1 MEVLMTGPVVV
12 GVNGAQ
18 AEPTLAYGAALARA
32 LNVEVVPVHAVEDP
46 LAFPYGNAELRE
58 LLRRKALAAGEA
70 FVADAGERTG
80 IATGEARIVLGE
92 PETALRTVAQE
103 VGAGLIVVAP
113 RRRSRFARALV
124 PGVASSLVR
133 EAPSPVVVV
142 PPDAQVEAMRLVD
155 GAPVV
160 VGADGSE
167 ASDRAV
173 AVARSLAMRLDS
185 PVLPVG
191 IDVANAAE
199 DALRY
204 RNVHPRP
211 GQALAEVAHRAR
223 SALLVVGTAG
233 GSERSG
239 SVAQRLIAAAPV
251 PLVVVRD
258 VGAGARA

>member
-1 MEVLMTGPVVV
+1 
-12 GVNGAQ
+12 
-18 AEPTLAYGAALARA
+18 
-32 LNVEVVPVHAVEDP
+32 VHAVEDP
-46 LAFPYGNAELRE
+46 RAFPYGNPTLRE
-58 LLRRKALAAGEA
+58 LLRRKALAGGEA
-70 FVADAGERTG
+70 FIAAVAERIG
-80 IATGEARIVLGE
+80 VAAHERRVVLGE
-92 PETALRTVAQE
+92 PETALRTVAE
-103 VGAGLIVVAP
+103 ELGAGLIVVAP
-113 RRRSRFARALV
+113 RRRSRFARTLV

-133 EAPSPVVVV
+133 DAPSPVVVV

-173 AVARSLAMRLDS
+173 VVARSLARQLDS

-191 IDVANAAE
+191 IDVTDAAD

-204 RNVHPRP
+204 RDVHPRP
-211 GQALAEVAHRAR
+211 GQALAEIARRAR

-239 SVAQRLIAAAPV
+239 SVAQRLMAAGPV
-251 PLVVVRD
+251 PLVVVPAA
-258 VGAGARA
+258 GAGARR

>member
-1 MEVLMTGPVVV
+1 VV
-12 GVNGAQ
+12 GVNGDR

-32 LNVEVVPVHAVEDP
+32 LNVEVVPVHAVDDP
-46 LAFPYGNAELRE
+46 LAFPYGNVEVRE

-70 FVADAGERTG
+70 FVADAAERTG
-80 IATGEARIVLGE
+80 VDSHETRIVFGE
-92 PETALRTVAQE
+92 PETALRTVAEE

-113 RRRSRFARALV
+113 RRRSRFARALE

-142 PPDAQVEAMRLVD
+142 PPDAEVEAMRLID

-160 VGADGSE
+160 VGADGSD

-173 AVARSLAMRLDS
+173 AVARSLAIQLDS

-191 IDVANAAE
+191 VDVADAAD

-211 GQALAEVAHRAR
+211 GQALAEIARRAR

-233 GSERSG
+233 GTERSG

-251 PLVVVRD
+251 PLVVVSD